1 MDNRIF
7 LGKYRISPEE
17 IAALGERADSPLAYE
32 GEEVDSGKKVV
43 VEVVPADGL
52 KPAVREKLEAEAAAA
67 KKLNHVNI
75 PALYDF
81 GVEDDR
87 LVYVTDDFEGTL
99 AEEWVNAHGPM
110 PVGPVLRIAAQVV
123 SALGAAAF
131 QKISHHAINP
141 SNLVLVPGQT
151 TEGEWPL
158 IKVLH
163 FVGVAPKFAGT
174 GVSVAAFDK
183 ALHYVSPEQLQQGS
197 VDFRSEIYSLGCTM
211 WFLLTG
217 APPLTTP
224 AGPMAEPLTQTGLAQ
239 TGLALDKISGL
250 PKKIRRLLAQ
260 MLSVNPDAR
269 PRDPLAF
276 YRLLQDCLAEVERRE
291 TISRKFG
298 VPFISNSR
306 VADRP
311 RRRRTAMK
319 TLAIAAL
326 LLAIA
331 AVAAMVLPGYLR
343 HRRVVQGE
351 QPIGVPIGVPDAS
364 ASATPVTANV
374 PTAIV
379 SNATQSTTTV
389 ADSNSTQSLPA
400 KNAEPEKPVATDSVD
415 AATAIV
421 SNAPQPTTAVADSSN
436 TQYLPAK
443 NAEPEKPVATDSAEA
458 AAARQVAVAPLP
470 SAPPDTSVVPQTQ
483 EPAPV
488 VANNGSNLPA
498 SSDSSQSTITE
509 TTSPAPAPSSQLAA
523 ISQVQASPAETPDRA
538 AVTEKAERERIAM
551 REVRRAE
558 LVEEPEVRRAEP
570 APPEEGPAEVVT
582 DTTASSDQQS
592 NFATQPEESGN
603 VAGTTETA
611 SRKVKRTEP
620 EPKAIKPRAKK
631 TERIATTRRR
641 SETRAYPPQPMV
653 EFEGRGSVRA
663 RFVGVTADG
672 NWMLALPSNKIIIVP
687 PPPTYR

>member
-1 MDNRIF
+1 MDNNVF
-7 LGKYRISPEE
+7 LGKYRISAEE
-17 IAALGERADSPLAYE
+17 IAAVGELTDSTLAYE
-32 GEEVDSGKKVV
+32 GEEIDSGKKVV
-43 VEVVPADGL
+43 VEVIPAAAL

-67 KKLNHVNI
+67 QKLNHVNI

-87 LVYVTDDFEGTL
+87 LIYVTEDFEGTL
-99 AEEWVNAHGPM
+99 AEEWVNEHGPM

-151 TEGEWPL
+151 AEGEWPL

-183 ALHYVSPEQLQQGS
+183 ALHYASPEQIQHGA

-224 AGPMAEPLTQTGLAQ
+224 AGPMAEPLTQTGLAH
-239 TGLALDKISGL
+239 TGVALDKISGL

-260 MLSVNPDAR
+260 MLSVNPEAR

-276 YRLLQDCLAEVERRE
+276 YRQLQDCLAQVERRE

-298 VPFISNSR
+298 VPVISTGR
-306 VADRP
+306 DVDRP
-311 RRRRTAMK
+311 GRRRTGMK
-319 TLAIAAL
+319 TLALAAL
-326 LLAIA
+326 LLAMA

-351 QPIGVPIGVPDAS
+351 QPIGVPIGVSDAL
-364 ASATPVTANV
+364 ASATPVTANAT
-374 PTAIV
+374 TAIV
-379 SNATQSTTTV
+379 SNATPPTTAV
-389 ADSNSTQSLPA
+389 ADSSSTQSLPA
-400 KNAEPEKPVATDSVD
+400 KNPEPEKPAVTDSVE
-415 AATAIV
+415 
-421 SNAPQPTTAVADSSN
+421 TTAAS
-436 TQYLPAK
+436 
-443 NAEPEKPVATDSAEA
+443 
-458 AAARQVAVAPLP
+458 QVAAAPLP
-470 SAPPDTSVVPQTQ
+470 SAPPESSVVPQTQ

-488 VANNGSNLPA
+488 VADNTSNLPA
-498 SSDSSQSTITE
+498 STDSSKSANNE
-509 TTSPAPAPSSQLAA
+509 TASSASAPSSQLAA
-523 ISQVQASPAETPDRA
+523 ISKVEPNPVESPGGAT
-538 AVTEKAERERIAM
+538 VTNKPEREKVVM

-570 APPEEGPAEVVT
+570 APPEEGPIEDAPNT
-582 DTTASSDQQS
+582 MASSDQQPDS
-592 NFATQPEESGN
+592 VAQPEESGN
-603 VAGTTETA
+603 PAEAAETT
-611 SRKVKRTEP
+611 SRKVKRTDSEP
-620 EPKAIKPRAKK
+620 TAVKPRTKK
-631 TERIATTRRR
+631 TERTATPRRR
-641 SETRAYPPQPMV
+641 AGPRTYPPQPHPELEAPSMP
-653 EFEGRGSVRA
+653 RVRA
-663 RFVGVTADG
+663 RFVGVTPEG
-672 NWMLALPSNKIIIVP
+672 NWMLELPSNKIIVVP